1 VELGK
6 DCPAL
11 DGQQEH
17 PVSVTDES
25 PARERENG
33 RAGMVTSRQ
42 AIVRTEEPREMHTSS
57 VGRVLPVVALA
68 VACAV
73 APVLAAK
80 FKSTWKADGAKP
92 LGFAG
97 KKVVALVMTDDQ
109 DLQVS
114 AEEALARELAARGVD
129 GVPAY
134 RLIPRPE
141 LRDATK
147 AKPWVTRAG
156 VAGVVAM
163 RPLGVDERVTYT
175 PSMWA
180 APYYNSFWNYYG
192 YAWGSL
198 YVAGSVQEETVVTV
212 ETLVFS
218 VPQDTLLWAGVSEK
232 TNPKTLQKLVA
243 ELVKESI
250 KEMGKVGLVP
260 ASAR

>member
-1 VELGK
+1 MSI
-6 DCPAL
+6 PF
-11 DGQQEH
+11 
-17 PVSVTDES
+17 
-25 PARERENG
+25 AR
-33 RAGMVTSRQ
+33 
-42 AIVRTEEPREMHTSS
+42 
-57 VGRVLPVVALA
+57 LA
-68 VACAV
+68 VPVAV
-73 APVLAAK
+73 AVMLAGSGSLLVAAK

-97 KKVVALVMTDDQ
+97 KKVLALVLTDDQ
-109 DLQVS
+109 NLQVS
-114 AEEALARELAARGVD
+114 AEEALARELTARGVE

-141 LRDATK
+141 MRDAAG
-147 AKPWVTRAG
+147 AKGWITRAG

-180 APYYNSFWNYYG
+180 SPYYNSFWNYYG
-192 YAWGSL
+192 YAWGSM
-198 YVAGSVQEETVVTV
+198 YIAGSVRQETVVTV

-232 TNPKTLQKLVA
+232 TDPKTLQKLVA
-243 ELVKESI
+243 DLVKESI

-260 ASAR
+260 KNAK